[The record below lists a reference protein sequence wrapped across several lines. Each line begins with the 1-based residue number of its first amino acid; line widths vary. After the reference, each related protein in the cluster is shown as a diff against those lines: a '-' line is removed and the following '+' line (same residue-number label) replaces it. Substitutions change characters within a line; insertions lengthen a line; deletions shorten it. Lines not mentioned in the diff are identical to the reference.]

1 MLATLAERRNCSPDF
16 KAKVAIAATRNDETI
31 AELAARHES
40 HPHMI
45 TELKHN
51 ALNGEKE
58 VFQRRKGPSGRNHE
72 EEIKDLQAKIG
83 ELVMGRGF

>member
-1 MLATLAERRNCSPDF
+1 
-16 KAKVAIAATRNDETI
+16 
-31 AELAARHES
+31 
-40 HPHMI
+40 MI

-58 VFQRRKGPSGRNHE
+58 AFQRRKGPSGRNHE

-83 ELVMGRGF
+83 ELVLGRGF